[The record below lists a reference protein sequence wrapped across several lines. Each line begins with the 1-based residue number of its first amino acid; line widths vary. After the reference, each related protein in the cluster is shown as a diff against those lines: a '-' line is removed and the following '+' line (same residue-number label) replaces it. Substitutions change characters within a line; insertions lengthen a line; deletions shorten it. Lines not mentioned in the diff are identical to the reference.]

1 MTGLDTNGLPQSA
14 EPALDANFVFAF
26 VGEAQR
32 PEIWSERNDGNDSEK
47 DGNDELGGP
56 REDRRVIA
64 SAVAESRVA
73 EAESQAKTVKL
84 NPGERLGWWSARKFD
99 RRVRMRAVVNGA
111 VNDKPTKIL
120 LDTGANI
127 SAVSVQ
133 FAKRLRLMKKARHD
147 MEINVQG
154 IGKSKVPTTAR
165 ITVKVTLGW
174 QIVYEFDV
182 WIMDHHAGVDL
193 ILGTDFMI
201 PAGIRLDL
209 FNSTAKLPDEVV
221 IPLLKSQ
228 SAEQCTPSDGSEV
241 AGGPPESLTIPSRC
255 TAEFRL
261 SKRAPSTTTHE
272 LWIRRAKDWIPTAIH
287 NSRGREVKVLVTNV
301 SDRLIWCPA
310 HFPVVVWIPH
320 GELPAD
326 NGLSD

>member
-1 MTGLDTNGLPQSA
+1 
-14 EPALDANFVFAF
+14 
-26 VGEAQR
+26 
-32 PEIWSERNDGNDSEK
+32 
-47 DGNDELGGP
+47 
-56 REDRRVIA
+56 
-64 SAVAESRVA
+64 
-73 EAESQAKTVKL
+73 
-84 NPGERLGWWSARKFD
+84 
-99 RRVRMRAVVNGA
+99 MRALVNGA

-127 SAVSVQ
+127 SAVS
-133 FAKRLRLMKKARHD
+133 AKRLMKKARHD

-221 IPLLKSQ
+221 IPLL
-228 SAEQCTPSDGSEV
+228 
-241 AGGPPESLTIPSRC
+241 
-255 TAEFRL
+255 
-261 SKRAPSTTTHE
+261 
-272 LWIRRAKDWIPTAIH
+272 
-287 NSRGREVKVLVTNV
+287 
-301 SDRLIWCPA
+301 
-310 HFPVVVWIPH
+310 
-320 GELPAD
+320 
-326 NGLSD
+326 